1 MEVTNSL
8 TFSVSPAPCEKSALP
23 PPEPL
28 ISLDIFETTSFA
40 DIESVKFEVT
50 PHTSATLL
58 SLTEKITAHIFSK
71 HFYLIK
77 LSGNIIYK

>member
-8 TFSVSPAPCEKSALP
+8 TFSVSPAPWEKSALP

-28 ISLDIFETTSFA
+28 ISLDNFETTSLA
-40 DIESVKFEVT
+40 DIESVRFEVT

-58 SLTEKITAHIFSK
+58 SFTVDIQLIF
-71 HFYLIK
+71 FTL
-77 LSGNIIYK
+77 